1 MYCVCDVIVICII
14 QREFICNNRTIAV
27 QNQNIWILWSQYSRY
42 LIISGAYQYYYYCVL
57 SCLNMIVRLWGW
69 SWSSKGHLC
78 STIIDIVCHP
88 AQPCPVLTLQTTFQ
102 IHWIYNKLSVS
113 GPDYFV
119 TCVGLFILECLQFT
133 FTFGKS
139 TEFLVGN
146 LKWLPIILTHL
157 ARSRTDF
164 SALF

>member
-1 MYCVCDVIVICII
+1 MYNARTKPKYLNTMEPVFSVFDYLWWISVLWLLCVIRFEYDCQIMEVEVVHLGSSLLLPIV
-14 QREFICNNRTIAV
+14 
-27 QNQNIWILWSQYSRY
+27 
-42 LIISGAYQYYYYCVL
+42 
-57 SCLNMIVRLWGW
+57 
-69 SWSSKGHLC
+69 
-78 STIIDIVCHP
+78 IDIVSVIL
-88 AQPCPVLTLQTTFQ
+88 PCPVLTIQTTFQ

>member
-1 MYCVCDVIVICII
+1 MYNARTKPKYLNTMEPVFSVFDYLWWISVLLLLCVIMFEYDCQIMGVELE
-14 QREFICNNRTIAV
+14 QQGSSLFHHHWHR
-27 QNQNIWILWSQYSRY
+27 
-42 LIISGAYQYYYYCVL
+42 L
-57 SCLNMIVRLWGW
+57 S
-69 SWSSKGHLC
+69 
-78 STIIDIVCHP
+78 
-88 AQPCPVLTLQTTFQ
+88 PCPVLTLQTTFQ

>member
-1 MYCVCDVIVICII
+1 MVITKIEFLDGKFLKTKTFSNEICFLTQGFGGKLYCACDVIVICII

-88 AQPCPVLTLQTTFQ
+88 ALSWHYKQRFKFIEFTINYPCLAQ
-102 IHWIYNKLSVS
+102 
-113 GPDYFV
+113 
-119 TCVGLFILECLQFT
+119 
-133 FTFGKS
+133 
-139 TEFLVGN
+139 
-146 LKWLPIILTHL
+146 IILLHV
-157 ARSRTDF
+157 
-164 SALF
+164 